1 MSIEQLDCM
10 FHPKSIAVV
19 GASDRSGSVGQAV
32 MHNLIDGGFEGPVYP
47 VNARHPLVM
56 GKNAY
61 TALSRIETPVDL
73 VVVATPMETVP
84 EIIADCLRIKAAGA
98 VVISAGVKE
107 TGEHGRQH
115 EERICQAAAGS
126 EVRIIGPN
134 CLGIMCTAA
143 RLNASFAARMPLAGK
158 LAFVSQSGAIGAAI
172 LDYSVKE
179 HIGFSY
185 FISLGSMLDVGFGDI
200 IDFLSADP
208 SVSSI
213 VMYVESLSHHR
224 AFMSA
229 ARAVSRVKPIIV
241 LKAGRTRAGA
251 AAAASHT
258 GAMVGEDAVY
268 DAAFERAG
276 IVRVKTFEE
285 LFDAAEILSRKGRS
299 RGPRLSILTNAG
311 GPGVMAVDAL
321 ADFGAEPVVLSAD
334 TINQLDALL
343 PEYWSRGNPVDIL
356 GDATAQRYTDATR
369 VLMQAPEVQGL
380 LVMLAPQAMIDA
392 TEVARVLAE
401 QLKNT
406 TIPVLT
412 SWLGGIDVEKGREL
426 FNQAGIATFD
436 TPERAVRAF
445 MNLQKHARGI
455 ELLQQIPPRLSRRI
469 QVDRSRARSAI
480 NAGLA
485 AASGMLME
493 TEAKALLDAYGIPV
507 NSTGVA
513 TTEAEALCLAQ
524 GFGYPVVMKIHS
536 RDITH
541 KSDAGGVLLD
551 LRTPESIC
559 NGFHTLIDNAH
570 KAFPA
575 VHIEGVTIQPM
586 ISTPECELIMGA
598 KKDPDFGPVILF
610 GMGGVLT
617 EVHDDRTLALPPLN
631 RLLASRLME
640 GTRIDRLLKGY
651 RNHPPADREQ
661 LEEILIRLSQLVT
674 DFPEIAELDINP
686 LVIKQGQPIAVDARV
701 VLKPTSCPAPMH
713 LAVSPY
719 PAQFESR
726 VQLADIGDLL
736 IRPIRPDDA
745 QLLVELFDTLSP
757 QSIYYRFFSPMKQLS
772 PAMLA
777 RFTQIDYDRE
787 IALVAIQE
795 TGSKEKMLGAARV
808 ILQHNLKDAEFAV
821 LVGDPW
827 QGKGIGAQ
835 LLSTCLDIARKR
847 RFRSLWGTV
856 LAENEGMLAL
866 GRKLGFTI
874 RRGDQSGEFELTL
887 DMVQLPPGAMV
898 SPRI

>member
-1 MSIEQLDCM
+1 MTMGIERLENI

-19 GASDRSGSVGQAV
+19 GASERLGSVGRAV
-32 MHNLIDGGFEGPVYP
+32 MRNLVEAGFEGRLHP
-47 VNARHPLVM
+47 VNPKHRSIMGRTAYPSLNHVEGPL
-56 GKNAY
+56 
-61 TALSRIETPVDL
+61 DL
-73 VVVATPMETVP
+73 VVVATPIETVP
-84 EIIADCLRIKAAGA
+84 EIIAQCRHIDAAGA
-98 VVISAGVKE
+98 VVISSGGKE
-107 TGEHGRQH
+107 TGENGRQV
-115 EERICQAAAGS
+115 ERQIHQAAADS
-126 EVRIIGPN
+126 RLRIIGPN
-134 CLGIMCTAA
+134 CLGIMCTAS

-158 LAFVSQSGAIGAAI
+158 LAFVSQNGAIGAAI

-200 IDFLSADP
+200 IDFLGADP

-258 GAMVGEDAVY
+258 GAMAGEDAVY
-268 DAAFERAG
+268 DAAFQRAG

-285 LFDAAEILSRKGRS
+285 LFDTAEILSRKGRS
-299 RGPRLSILTNAG
+299 RGPGLAILTNAG
-311 GPGVMAVDAL
+311 GPGVMATDAL
-321 ADFGAEPVVLSAD
+321 ADYDAKPVSLSTD
-334 TINQLDALL
+334 TMNQLNALL

-356 GDATAQRYTDATR
+356 GDAPVQRYTDATR

-392 TEVARVLAE
+392 TAVACVLAE

-480 NAGLA
+480 DAGLA
-485 AASGMLME
+485 NASGMLME
-493 TEAKALLDAYGIPV
+493 AEAKALLDAYGIPV

-513 TTEAEALCLAQ
+513 TTETEALGLVQA
-524 GFGYPVVMKIHS
+524 FGYPVVMKIHS

-559 NGFHTLIDNAH
+559 SGFHTLIDNAR

-575 VHIEGVTIQPM
+575 AHIEGVTVQPM
-586 ISTPECELIMGA
+586 VVPDCELILGA
-598 KKDPDFGPVILF
+598 KHDSGFGPVIIF
-610 GMGGVLT
+610 GMGGILA
-617 EVHDDRTLALPPLN
+617 ELHQDRAIALPPLN
-631 RLLASRLME
+631 RLLADRLME
-640 GTRIDRLLKGY
+640 NTRIDRLLKGY
-651 RNHPPADREQ
+651 RNRPPANRLL

-686 LVIKQGQPIAVDARV
+686 LAVVDDRAIVLDARV
-701 VLKPTSCPAPMH
+701 VLKPAPCSAPFQ
-713 LAVSPY
+713 LVVSPY
-719 PAQFESR
+719 PSQYESS
-726 VQLADIGDLL
+726 VNIEGVGDLS
-736 IRPIRPDDA
+736 IRPIRPEDA
-745 QLLVELFDTLSP
+745 HLLLRLFETLSP
-757 QSIYYRFFSPMKQLS
+757 QSIYFRFFSPMKQLS
-772 PAMLA
+772 QSMLV

-787 IALVAIQE
+787 IAMVAILE
-795 TGSKEKMLGAARV
+795 SAAEEKMLGAARV

-835 LLSTCLDIARKR
+835 LLSTCLDIARER
-847 RFRSLWGTV
+847 RFRSIWGTV
-856 LAENEGMLAL
+856 LADNKGMLAL

-874 RRGDQSGEFELTL
+874 RRGDQPGEFELTL
-887 DMVQLPPGAMV
+887 DMSRLPPGTAV
-898 SPRI
+898 SP